1 MDGRFE
7 FQPHQLCCVK
17 FLLILGHGDMAV
29 SNAIGSNVFDIL
41 MCLGLPW
48 FIATTMVDPGGFVA
62 VQSKGMI
69 YSTLSL
75 FATVVFLVGALHFNY
90 WRLNKK
96 FGAILLVWYF
106 IFMTFASLYEL
117 NFFGNVNPPQCVS
130 NF

>member
-1 MDGRFE
+1 MLHIIFS
-7 FQPHQLCCVK
+7 
-17 FLLILGHGDMAV
+17 GHGDMAV
-29 SNAIGSNVFDIL
+29 GNAIGSNVFDIL

-48 FIATTMVDPGGFVA
+48 FIATTMYDPGSFVQ

-75 FATVVFLVGALHFNY
+75 FATVIFLVGALHFNY

-117 NFFGNVNPPQCVS
+117 NFFGNVNPPQCQS